1 MKLAFKNKK
10 GDSYFFVD
18 VPMTLKIGT
27 FEDMLLELKLEFYE
41 IGELATRDLAFLMTN
56 LLYFGYI
63 TACKE
68 SFTKPIYSKDNAKIW
83 FENISQQSYNEL
95 ANKIQIL
102 MGEMA
107 SVNKKKLE
115 SRVN

>member
-10 GDSYFFVD
+10 GDSYFFAD
-18 VPMTLKIGT
+18 VPITLKIGT
-27 FEDMLLELKLEFYE
+27 LEDMRLELKIEFYE
-41 IGELATRDLAFLMTN
+41 IGELAIKDLAFLMTN

-68 SFTKPIYSKDNAKIW
+68 SFIKPVHSKDNATIW

-107 SVNKKKLE
+107 NVNKKKAE

>member
-1 MKLAFKNKK
+1 MKLVFKNKE
-10 GDSYFFVD
+10 GYSYFFAD
-18 VPMTLKIGT
+18 VPITLKIGT
-27 FEDMLLELKLEFYE
+27 LEDMCLELKIEFYE
-41 IGELATRDLAFLMTN
+41 IGELATNDLAFLMTN

-68 SFTKPIYSKDNAKIW
+68 SFTKPVYSKDNAPIW

-95 ANKIQIL
+95 ASKIQIL

-107 SVNKKKLE
+107 NMNKKKVELKA
-115 SRVN
+115 N